1 MFNALKTFKNPAKRM
16 KQKEKTIKQWLNT
29 LDEPYKSK
37 AIQQTNKDI
46 LNKKAKDL
54 ISSLYYM
61 FDWSESEEGLEYWID
76 LTSSLENIEK

>member
-1 MFNALKTFKNPAKRM
+1 M
-16 KQKEKTIKQWLNT
+16 KQKEKTIKDWLNT
-29 LDEPYKSK
+29 LKEPYKSK
-37 AIQQTNKDI
+37 ALRQTNEEL
-46 LNKKAKDL
+46 LNTKAKDL

>member
-1 MFNALKTFKNPAKRM
+1 M

-54 ISSLYYM
+54 ISSLHYM

-76 LTSSLENIEK
+76 LTSSLENIDK

>member
-1 MFNALKTFKNPAKRM
+1 M

-37 AIQQTNKDI
+37 ALKQTNEDI
-46 LNKKAKDL
+46 LNL
-54 ISSLYYM
+54 YCNSLLNSLYQM
-61 FDWSESEEGLEYWID
+61 FDWESSEEGLEYWSD